1 MPVNNRHHMPPAT
14 GTTCRGILKE
24 NHQRAL
30 ARSPRARARK
40 ILEEGRSVD
49 KIGTVVSKKTTSAH
63 YANGATPRTRSE
75 ARVLARMRPDR
86 VMALAERFSNSFR
99 NDPELTPERAAVQAE
114 GITRIFA
121 SYPEE
126 VVLEVMDLVA
136 GLPSK
141 QPFFPHL
148 HEVKAAC
155 EAAAAPL
162 HRTAARDIA
171 ALETAALLA

>member
-1 MPVNNRHHMPPAT
+1 
-14 GTTCRGILKE
+14 
-24 NHQRAL
+24 
-30 ARSPRARARK
+30 
-40 ILEEGRSVD
+40 
-49 KIGTVVSKKTTSAH
+49 
-63 YANGATPRTRSE
+63 
-75 ARVLARMRPDR
+75 MRPDR

-99 NDPELTPERAAVQAE
+99 NDPDLTPERAAVQAE

-171 ALETAALLA
+171 ALETAALLAPPHPEPEEARAGVVDRLWTNGLRAELQMPAGETPLTPEQKRQAAEAHLEFLKSQAATPVVVGEELARKLARRTTPQN